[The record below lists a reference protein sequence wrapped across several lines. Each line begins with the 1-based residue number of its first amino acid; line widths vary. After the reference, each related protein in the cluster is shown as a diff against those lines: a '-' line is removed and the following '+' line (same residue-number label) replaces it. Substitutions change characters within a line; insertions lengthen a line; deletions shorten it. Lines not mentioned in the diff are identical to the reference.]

1 MKVGRETIM
10 TALVALLATATGFKT
25 GPLRR
30 LQLWSQVAN
39 QPAIFVRNAGDDYPA
54 RPING
59 LPAKTTMHVE
69 IWIYAKVGID
79 PSGVPGV
86 VINGLVDAVEAV
98 LQPTAATAGRQTL
111 GGLVSHCWI
120 EGRIEMDPGDLD
132 GQAKVIIPLRI
143 LGP

>member
-1 MKVGRETIM
+1 MIVARETIM
-10 TALVALLATATGFKT
+10 TALVALLAAVPGIKT

-30 LQLWSQVAN
+30 LQLWSQVPN
-39 QPAIFVRNAGDDYPA
+39 QPAMFLRNAGDDYPA
-54 RPING
+54 RAANG

-69 IWIYAKVGID
+69 VWLYAKVGTD
-79 PSGVPGV
+79 PSAVPGV
-86 VINGLVDAVEAV
+86 VLNGLVDAVEAA
-98 LQPTAATAGRQTL
+98 LQPTPATANRQTL

-132 GQAKVIIPLRI
+132 GQAKAIIPLRI